1 MNSNEIKYYQQNGL
15 PPLLAQKYKFQNGVL
30 VSIEGKFYC
39 PEDKKYEIIQAFL
52 EDPRT
57 TGGRDR
63 LYGHISSKYL
73 NISRRDVASHLANDP
88 VHQQHRPLK
97 KKTTVRPIIVKN
109 KGVVAQIDLVDM
121 SNYAGHN
128 NQVKFLLT
136 YVDAFSKWCAVRA
149 LSNKTQAKVVEALQ
163 DILHNDLKLYNH
175 PTLIQADNG
184 KEFSN
189 LMKQMLD
196 KEGIKLIHSAPYT
209 PQTNGGIER
218 FNRTIKSAIFE
229 YMTRA
234 NTKKY
239 IDVLPAFVDNY
250 NSTKHSTTN
259 HSPNDLMKMRKLPNE
274 TVAMIQQRM
283 TPKVIEEKNND
294 DLNINDFVRV
304 ALTTDKEIRKQK
316 FRKKI
321 LQNWSQPIFQIYS
334 ISQPEYRGMKEQ
346 YLLKNMDTNRK
357 SKKRYFAYQLLKTN
371 YDPNAIQEEQNA
383 QEIIDEQEE
392 QKQPVPAIPALA
404 ERKQRIRQPSL
415 AYLQQF
421 SH

>member
-1 MNSNEIKYYQQNGL
+1 
-15 PPLLAQKYKFQNGVL
+15 
-30 VSIEGKFYC
+30 
-39 PEDKKYEIIQAFL
+39 
-52 EDPRT
+52 
-57 TGGRDR
+57 
-63 LYGHISSKYL
+63 
-73 NISRRDVASHLANDP
+73 
-88 VHQQHRPLK
+88 
-97 KKTTVRPIIVKN
+97 
-109 KGVVAQIDLVDM
+109 
-121 SNYAGHN
+121 
-128 NQVKFLLT
+128 
-136 YVDAFSKWCAVRA
+136 
-149 LSNKTQAKVVEALQ
+149 
-163 DILHNDLKLYNH
+163 
-175 PTLIQADNG
+175 
-184 KEFSN
+184 
-189 LMKQMLD
+189 MLD

-239 IDVLPAFVDNY
+239 IDVLPAFVKNY

-259 HSPNDLMKMRKLPNE
+259 HTPDELMNMRKLPNE
-274 TVAMIQQRM
+274 TVALIQQRM